1 MPYKTKKHNKY
12 LQGSSMKFGG
22 STPIYSVNDISPE
35 MISDKI
41 AERNK
46 INWTPAVLNNASLV
60 GKALTVKG
68 AQEFGD
74 MLGVNISDKDAL
86 NAALIDIK
94 ESLGNPEN
102 TKEYIAIVSALAQ
115 RMGLYLEAAEPFI
128 APFIN
133 SAVDASSTFLEEATD
148 SANAIALNVIKGI
161 PGVGTVFSG
170 VQAGSKFV
178 EAGMALSNAASSM
191 VIDSSEFMQ
200 ATNENIKKLEKK
212 ALQQAKAIKQSQ
224 PIQQAQSQIKAHVE
238 SLKEAPTQVINQA
251 KAHVEPI
258 KQAQS
263 QVKAHVESLKEAPT
277 QVINQAKAHVEPI
290 KQAQSQIINQAKA
303 HVEPIK
309 QAQSQVKAQV
319 ESLKEAPTQV
329 INHAKAKTK
338 AHVEPIKQAQSQIT
352 NIQQSQPIKQ
362 AQNIHLAIQQGG
374 GNNVIHR
381 ISKSINDFL
390 IPTITLSKVKKMFKT
405 RKHKNKKK
413 KQNKTNKHY

>member
-74 MLGVNISDKDAL
+74 MLGVDISDKDAL

-102 TKEYIAIVSALAQ
+102 TKEYIEIVSALAQ
-115 RMGLYLEAAEPFI
+115 KMGLYLEAAEPFI

-133 SAVDASSTFLEEATD
+133 RAVDASSTFLEEATD

-191 VIDSSEFMQ
+191 VIDSSEFIQ
-200 ATNENIKKLEKK
+200 ATNENIKKLEKN

-238 SLKEAPTQVINQA
+238 SLKEAPTQ
-251 KAHVEPI
+251 
-258 KQAQS
+258 
-263 QVKAHVESLKEAPT
+263 
-277 QVINQAKAHVEPI
+277 
-290 KQAQSQIINQAKA
+290 IINQA
-303 HVEPIK
+303 
-309 QAQSQVKAQV
+309 
-319 ESLKEAPTQV
+319 
-329 INHAKAKTK
+329 K

>member
-74 MLGVNISDKDAL
+74 MLGVDISDKDAL

-102 TKEYIAIVSALAQ
+102 TKEYIEIMSALAQ
-115 RMGLYLEAAEPFI
+115 KMGLYLEAAEPFI

-133 SAVDASSTFLEEATD
+133 RAVDASSTFLEEATD
-148 SANAIALNVIKGI
+148 SANAIALNVIQGI

-191 VIDSSEFMQ
+191 VIDSSEFIQ

-263 QVKAHVESLKEAPT
+263 Q
-277 QVINQAKAHVEPI
+277 
-290 KQAQSQIINQAKA
+290 IINQAKA

-319 ESLKEAPTQV
+319 ESLKEVPTQV